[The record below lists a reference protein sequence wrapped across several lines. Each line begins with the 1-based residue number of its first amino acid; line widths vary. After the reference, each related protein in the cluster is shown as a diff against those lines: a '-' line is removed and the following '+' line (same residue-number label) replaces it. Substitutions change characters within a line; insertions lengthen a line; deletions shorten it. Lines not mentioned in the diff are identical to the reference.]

1 MPKKRLVSIRRAI
14 VALAMLVALSLL
26 LRFADQGPS
35 DEPAFRPPIEWVVNR
50 PDPASA
56 PAWTPPAPED
66 REPDEAVA
74 PAEGGTPAIDPRE
87 KMSGVL
93 AEAVED
99 ADADERFRVI
109 VQPRRTSLDP
119 TADIRAIRSYSRSEG
134 LNAIC
139 DLDFIGAS
147 VYDLSRDELLAMS
160 SREEVGRVSYDL
172 QVQSTGEVW
181 DGSMEVLGADQ
192 VWAGSKKVPGY
203 TGAGVTVAV
212 IDSGVDG
219 GHVDFQRSRLK
230 TRVTEQTFVK
240 RFGDDFGH
248 GTHVAGI
255 IAGNGKHLSRL
266 VEQDENPAIG
276 VAPKAK
282 ILSLRVLDQNGK
294 GYASDVIAAIAYAT
308 LFKDWYGVRVIN
320 MSLGGPVTQSYE
332 FDPLALAC
340 RLAVEMGVTVVCS
353 AGNSGSSDGEK
364 VFGSISTPGNSP
376 WVITVGATNS
386 QSTTRRPDDTI
397 AKFSSRGPTAVD
409 GLLKPDLV
417 APGVGI
423 VAPQPMGPDFINENY
438 PVKYELRDGSG
449 EHYMV
454 LNGTSMSAPMV
465 SGTLALMYQANP
477 GLTPNMAKAV
487 LMYTAEKMTE
497 PSVLEQGSGLLNTEA
512 AVRMALALTAGQKLL
527 SVGEFQLDAS
537 DPHEARGM
545 LEPVSYIGNEKVYW
559 GASFIYGRSVVWGAG
574 SILAD
579 EILWG
584 NGRIWSDTI
593 LWTHGEPWYDELMA
607 TKTPVFG
614 NTILWTHGGLGGLVW
629 SDTILWTY
637 FDIPGFD
644 PNNYVVSE
652 TILWTY
658 SDIHS
663 QWNRSMVDPT
673 SVEAEGHGVLVE
685 GEDYHATG
693 AEFIDE
699 SSPYYPRE

>member
-1 MPKKRLVSIRRAI
+1 MPKNRFLTIHRAI
-14 VALAMLVALSLL
+14 VALTILVALSLVF
-26 LRFADQGPS
+26 RFAGYGSS
-35 DEPAFRPPIEWVVNR
+35 DEPEFRPPIEWVVDR
-50 PDPASA
+50 PDPAAEA
-56 PAWTPPAPED
+56 PAWTPPARPAPDPENESD
-66 REPDEAVA
+66 PVDDG
-74 PAEGGTPAIDPRE
+74 PQIDPCE

-93 AEAVED
+93 AEAVAN
-99 ADADERFRVI
+99 ADPDDRFRVI

-119 TADIRAIRSYSRSEG
+119 TADIRAIREYSRTEG

-139 DLDFIGAS
+139 NLDFIGAS

-172 QVQSTGEVW
+172 QVQSTGRVC
-181 DGSMEVLGADQ
+181 DVSTQVLGADQ
-192 VWAGSKKVPGY
+192 VWEGTDKVPGY

-212 IDSGVDG
+212 IDSGVDR
-219 GHVDFQRSRLK
+219 GHIDFKKRWKS
-230 TRVTEQTFVK
+230 RVTEQTFVK
-240 RFGDDFGH
+240 RYGDDFGH

-255 IAGNGKHLSRL
+255 IGGSGRHLSRF
-266 VEQDENPAIG
+266 VEQDRNPAIG
-276 VAPKAK
+276 VAPESK
-282 ILSLRVLDQNGK
+282 ILSLRVLNEDGV

-320 MSLGGPVTQSYE
+320 MSLGGPVTQSYQL
-332 FDPLALAC
+332 DPLALAC
-340 RLAVEMGVTVVCS
+340 RLAVEMGIVVVCS

-386 QSTTRRPDDTI
+386 QCTTRRPDDTI
-397 AKFSSRGPTAVD
+397 AKFSSRGPTAID

-423 VAPQPMGPDFINENY
+423 VAAQPMGPDFINDNY
-438 PVKYELRDGSG
+438 PVQYELRDGTDD
-449 EHYMV
+449 HYMV

-465 SGTLALMYQANP
+465 SGTLALMFEANP
-477 GLTPNMAKAV
+477 GITPNMAKAV
-487 LMYTAEKMTE
+487 LMYTAEKMTD
-497 PSVLEQGSGLLNTEA
+497 PSILEQGSGLLNAEA
-512 AVRMALALTAGQKLL
+512 AVRMALALREGQKLL
-527 SVGEFQLDAS
+527 DVGQFQLDA
-537 DPHEARGM
+537 DGPQQARGM
-545 LEPVSYIGNEKVYW
+545 LEPVTYIGNEKVYW
-559 GASFIYGRSVVWGAG
+559 GASFIYGRSVVWGLG

-579 EILWG
+579 NILWG

-637 FDIPGFD
+637 SDIPGFD

-652 TILWTY
+652 TILWSY
-658 SDIHS
+658 SDVHS
-663 QWNRSMVDPT
+663 QWSGSMVDPA

-685 GEDYHATG
+685 GEDYHASG

-699 SSPYYPRE
+699 GSPYYPRE